1 MTIFMRIE
9 IMNDLMGTMLFI
21 VQLMVKL
28 INTGLE
34 SLML

>member
-1 MTIFMRIE
+1 MQME
-9 IMNDLMGTMLFI
+9 IMNDLMDPMLFI